1 MPGSR
6 SKLVLYLMLCS
17 HAVTDGAGLVLPGL
31 MPVIKTEMALSY
43 TDIGLLY
50 FVSLLTTVIAQF
62 SFGVLGRMYSSRGL
76 LIAGMVVGFVGLSL
90 IAISQGFVMLT
101 LSVVVLRV
109 GTGVYHPVGNAL
121 ISREFKGPELKGAMG
136 ILYAGG
142 DVGVLMSLTITAL
155 TLGAFGWRAPPVF
168 WLIFVAVLAIALLAL
183 RQTDDVGPDRSRS
196 VDVHRDFLQI
206 IRDHP
211 MILAF
216 GFIAGGIFNL
226 TFNYGALLLTSRCGI
241 DTSVANVIL
250 AIWILSGVVVA
261 SCYGRL
267 ARTGKERWILLAMM
281 LLMIAMSL
289 GMAITRDVYL
299 MAGALMVLGL
309 GLFTLFPAVQANM
322 AGMARGGS
330 ESQSFAML
338 FNFQIGAGAMF
349 SFLAGYTSD
358 HFGVASTLYMVTALA
373 ISASILVLSFGQ
385 GLFGRAAKK

>member
-1 MPGSR
+1 
-6 SKLVLYLMLCS
+6 
-17 HAVTDGAGLVLPGL
+17 
-31 MPVIKTEMALSY
+31 MPVIKTEMGLSY
-43 TDIGLLY
+43 TDVGILY
-50 FVSLLTTVIAQF
+50 SVSLLTTVIAQF
-62 SFGVLGRMYSSRGL
+62 SFGVLGKMYGSKML
-76 LIAGMVVGFVGLSL
+76 LIAGMVVGFVGLFL

-101 LSVVVLRV
+101 LSVVVLRA

-142 DVGVLMSLTITAL
+142 DVGVLMSLTVTAL

-168 WLIFVAVLAIALLAL
+168 WLIFVAALAIALLAL
-183 RQTDDVGPDRSRS
+183 RQTDDIGPDRSRS
-196 VDVHRDFLQI
+196 LDVHRDFLQI
-206 IRDHP
+206 IKDHP
-211 MILAF
+211 RILAF

-241 DTSVANVIL
+241 DTSAANVIL

-261 SCYGRL
+261 SLYGRL
-267 ARTGKERWILLAMM
+267 ARTGKERWILLGMM
-281 LLMIAMSL
+281 LLMIVMSL

-299 MAGALMVLGL
+299 MTGALMVLGL

-338 FNFQIGAGAMF
+338 FNFQIGAGAIF
-349 SFLAGYTSD
+349 SFLAGYMSD
-358 HFGVASTLYMVTALA
+358 HFGVEHIPLLVMGLVVSAIALVIA
-373 ISASILVLSFGQ
+373 LGTHTFGK
-385 GLFGRAAKK
+385 RWTPAE